1 LIKQEDKIS
10 FKIMGIQLQLNHSLQ
25 KLISLSNLVDQQVFG
40 DLAIKLMELIK
51 LYNSDL
57 KSIILGL

>member
-1 LIKQEDKIS
+1 
-10 FKIMGIQLQLNHSLQ
+10 MGIQLQLNHSLQ